1 MKKRSK
7 IIAASALA
15 AMLAFGGGNA
25 AFAVAYG
32 AKSCGGVTHAFVEAT
47 TKGAPTLK
55 ITGTN
60 GGLRSETFGSTSSWQ
75 RNWVNSPTR
84 SSKNASTTGYSSL
97 QSGGVG
103 CSL

>member
-15 AMLAFGGGNA
+15 VALAFGGSSA
-25 AFAVAYG
+25 AFAVSYG
-32 AKSCGGVTHAFVEAT
+32 AKSCGGITHAFVEGT
-47 TKGAPTLK
+47 TKGKPTLK

-60 GGLRSETFGSTSSWQ
+60 GGVRSETFGSTSSWQ
-75 RNWVNSPTR
+75 RNWVNSPTQ
-84 SSKNASTTGYSSL
+84 SSKSASVTGYSSL

-103 CSL
+103 CSI